1 MIKKTIL
8 FILIIHYFCISSNVL
23 FARNIP
29 KKIILNNMSY
39 IYHANEDS
47 KITVLQIAFYGGSSI
62 EPAEL
67 KGISQIASR
76 MFIQVSGSDNIK
88 DIVSKNSVCYIRI
101 KSNYIIITIESLSE
115 YFDDA
120 VKIFFKTI
128 RKPDITGMR
137 LNFLKKRMVQM
148 QGNLKENYNY
158 VLNEAIRKHYFK
170 GTGYEGSIYG
180 NTESLK
186 NIKKKS
192 ISNFHKKTINLSN
205 MILSISTDLKE
216 DIVTKILKK
225 NLKKFPIGEK
235 QSFKNVILK
244 NTENNTIT
252 KKIKGDLYTIAY
264 SFLVRFNESLSRKEF
279 IYGKML
285 ETYLGK
291 GIGSYLWTLR
301 AKEDLTYSINS
312 KIVFFKP
319 FGYLYFFIKTDK
331 ENIDKTLNI
340 YKTLIDSLNKG
351 IDEKTFN
358 SIIAYTTT
366 SFQRQNE
373 MKRAL
378 SYNLIFFEVLGLGY
392 DFYANFTKEIK
403 SISLIEFNKYLQRI
417 LAPSNRLSIIIGD

>member
-8 FILIIHYFCISSNVL
+8 FILILQYFCMSSNVL
-23 FARNIP
+23 SARNIP

-47 KITVLQIAFYGGSSI
+47 KITVLQMAFYGGSSI
-62 EPAEL
+62 DPTEL

-76 MFIQVSGSDNIK
+76 MFIQVSGTDNIK
-88 DIVSKNSVCYIRI
+88 NVVSKNSICYMRV
-101 KSNYIIITIESLSE
+101 KDNYIVITIECLSE

-128 RKPDITGMR
+128 RKPDITSMR
-137 LNFLKKRMVQM
+137 VGFFKKRMRQVQK
-148 QGNLKENYNY
+148 NLKEDYNY
-158 VLNEAIRKHYFK
+158 VLNEAIKMCFFK
-170 GTGYEGSIYG
+170 GTGYENTIYG

-186 NIKKKS
+186 NIKKKN
-192 ISNFHKKTINLSN
+192 IANYHKRNINLSN
-205 MILSISTDLKE
+205 MILSVSTDLKE
-216 DIVTKILKK
+216 DIISKIFNK
-225 NLKKFPIGEK
+225 NLKKFLIGEK
-235 QSFKNVILK
+235 QNFKNIILK
-244 NTENNTIT
+244 NIENNIIR
-252 KKIKGDLYTIAY
+252 KKIKGDLCTIAY
-264 SFLVRFNESLSRKEF
+264 SFLLRFNKSISRKEF

-285 ETYLGK
+285 ETYLGR

-301 AKEDLTYSINS
+301 AKENLTYSINS
-312 KIVFFKP
+312 RVVFFKP

-331 ENIDKTLNI
+331 ENVDKTLNL
-340 YKTLIDSLNKG
+340 YKKLIDSLNKG

-358 SIIAYTTT
+358 SIIAYSTT

-403 SISLIEFNKYLQRI
+403 NISLIEFNKYLQRI